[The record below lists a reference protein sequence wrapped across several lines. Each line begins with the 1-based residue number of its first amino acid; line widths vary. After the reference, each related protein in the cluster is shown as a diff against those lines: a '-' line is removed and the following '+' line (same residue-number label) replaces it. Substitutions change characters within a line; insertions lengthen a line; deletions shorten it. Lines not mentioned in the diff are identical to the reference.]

1 MAVALSGLPCVTTF
15 DTVGEPETLSQRWTL
30 WKAEYKLYV
39 AASGISNKAQK
50 RALLL
55 HVGGPG
61 LREIFSNFSAEQRG
75 ADDAFD
81 TALALLDEYFK
92 LKLNI
97 PKARQNFL
105 ETVPEPGETVNN
117 YIVRLKVLVK
127 HCNYGDESDNQ
138 VRDRVLSH
146 IKDQNLKSK
155 MYREE
160 NLSLAKMTKIISEYH
175 DKGAMVLVS
184 GKSESK
190 TEGDVKYVKSTKA
203 QYQNKGDRSR
213 GKPQGPKFQ
222 GKCWRCD
229 TPGHMGKDCRISKNH
244 VCEKCGYTGH
254 FEIKCKTNANRETPQ
269 NHGYGRGRGRGRGNR
284 GGGRGRGTS
293 RSVRPEENESDRDD
307 PGAYYVFS
315 VYETEYLFNTRPNA
329 KFEDV
334 LNFSVNDTN
343 VGLVVDSGAFY
354 DMMSETDYKKL
365 EGKVRLEK
373 CTKKLFSY
381 ASKNPLPVLGQ
392 CKARIT
398 VPETGASRET
408 DFIVI
413 PNAQVSLLSN
423 KTSKELGVL
432 KIGVN
437 AGTPVN
443 ACRPSP
449 GDKWPYLQDKYP
461 SVFNGLGKLKDYQ
474 LKLHVD
480 ETVQPVIQSNRRI
493 PFSRREKVSEKLVE
507 LEKLDVI
514 EKVTGPTRWLS
525 PLVAVEK
532 PNGDVRICIDM
543 RQPNQAIIRER
554 HPVPTVEETIQEM
567 SGGKV
572 FSKLDL
578 NMAYHQVELHPDSR
592 EITTFAG
599 PDGLYRYK
607 RLLFGV
613 NMATEKF
620 QQIISQVIK
629 DCPGAYNMSDDIIIV
644 GATQEEHDIRLEKVV
659 QKLNEHGLT
668 LNATKCQINVPEL
681 TYMGHVLT
689 SRGLQV
695 SDEKVKAIVN
705 APPPKDRSEVRSFL
719 GLAQFCAKFIP
730 NFASIT
736 SPLWDLTG
744 DVEWK
749 WTESEENA
757 FREVKSCLTRAP
769 VMAYFT
775 PGLPTR
781 IVTDAS
787 PVGLGAIL
795 EQKQSDGEYRP
806 VYYASRKLTDTESRY
821 SQFER
826 EALGVYWAC
835 KRFYLYLIGIEFEIL
850 TDHKPL
856 VSVLGAKSKP
866 PSARIER
873 WLLQLQQYSYTITH
887 IPGKANRAD
896 ILSRTPVPDDATTRY
911 VTEDC
916 VRTDDYVYSVA
927 LGAIPAALVPSDV
940 EKASAE
946 DETLQIV
953 RECIESGDWKRL
965 TGTIYMAVKDELWI
979 IGQIVMRGNRIILP
993 EKLWEHTVKLAHE
1006 GHQGIVRTKS
1016 RLREKVWWPNID
1028 KQVESFI
1035 KACYPCQLVARQPRP
1050 EPMISTQLPEGPW
1063 VDIAIDLL
1071 EIPGG
1076 NHLLVVI
1083 DYFSRWPEVISV
1095 PKTDAHNIIKSME
1108 SIFQTH
1114 GLPESVRSDN
1124 GQPFASAEFGKF
1136 LSDLGIVHH
1145 KGVPYWPQS
1154 NGEVERFNGTVLKI
1168 IRIAGIEKKNWKS
1181 EMCNFLFHY
1190 RTTPHSVTGI
1200 SPGELLMGRKLRD
1213 KLPKVTIASEKL
1225 SEGERRNLIL
1235 ERDAARKQKQKEYAD
1250 KHRLAHTSDI
1260 HEGDTVLVKQLHKT
1274 NKLTPNF
1281 EPVPSQVIRKD
1292 GNAVIVQSP
1301 GGPMRMRN
1309 SAHVKKFI
1317 PTAVTTGVGDITEA
1331 VQPTVSTPT
1340 RVEPQEAVP
1349 TTASPEV
1356 VPVTAPRPGRERNA
1370 PAWMKDFVS
1379 K

>member
-1 MAVALSGLPCVTTF
+1 M
-15 DTVGEPETLSQRWTL
+15 
-30 WKAEYKLYV
+30 
-39 AASGISNKAQK
+39 
-50 RALLL
+50 
-55 HVGGPG
+55 
-61 LREIFSNFSAEQRG
+61 
-75 ADDAFD
+75 
-81 TALALLDEYFK
+81 
-92 LKLNI
+92 
-97 PKARQNFL
+97 
-105 ETVPEPGETVNN
+105 
-117 YIVRLKVLVK
+117 
-127 HCNYGDESDNQ
+127 
-138 VRDRVLSH
+138 
-146 IKDQNLKSK
+146 
-155 MYREE
+155 
-160 NLSLAKMTKIISEYH
+160 
-175 DKGAMVLVS
+175 
-184 GKSESK
+184 
-190 TEGDVKYVKSTKA
+190 
-203 QYQNKGDRSR
+203 
-213 GKPQGPKFQ
+213 
-222 GKCWRCD
+222 
-229 TPGHMGKDCRISKNH
+229 
-244 VCEKCGYTGH
+244 
-254 FEIKCKTNANRETPQ
+254 
-269 NHGYGRGRGRGRGNR
+269 
-284 GGGRGRGTS
+284 
-293 RSVRPEENESDRDD
+293 
-307 PGAYYVFS
+307 
-315 VYETEYLFNTRPNA
+315 
-329 KFEDV
+329 
-334 LNFSVNDTN
+334 
-343 VGLVVDSGAFY
+343 
-354 DMMSETDYKKL
+354 
-365 EGKVRLEK
+365 
-373 CTKKLFSY
+373 
-381 ASKNPLPVLGQ
+381 PVLGQ

-432 KIGVN
+432 KIGVD

-461 SVFNGLGKLKDYQ
+461 SVFNRLGKLKDYQ

-480 ETVQPVIQSNRRI
+480 ESVQPVIQSNRRI
-493 PFSRREKVSEKLVE
+493 PFSRREKVSEKIVE

-620 QQIISQVIK
+620 QQTISQVIK
-629 DCPGAYNMSDDIIIV
+629 DCPGAYNMSDDIIII

-695 SDEKVKAIVN
+695 SNEKVKAIVN

-749 WTESEENA
+749 WTESEENT

-769 VMAYFT
+769 VMVYFT

-806 VYYASRKLTDTESRY
+806 VYYASRKLTDNESRY

-826 EALGVYWAC
+826 EALGVYCAC

-866 PSARIER
+866 PSPRIEL

-896 ILSRTPVPDDATTRY
+896 ILSRTPVPDDATTGY

-953 RECIESGDWKRL
+953 RECIESGNWKRL

-979 IGQIVMRGNRIILP
+979 ISQIVMRGNCMILP
-993 EKLWEHTVKLAHE
+993 EKLWEHTIKLAH
-1006 GHQGIVRTKS
+1006 
-1016 RLREKVWWPNID
+1016 
-1028 KQVESFI
+1028 
-1035 KACYPCQLVARQPRP
+1035 
-1050 EPMISTQLPEGPW
+1050 EGPW

-1076 NHLLVVI
+1076 NHFLVVI

-1095 PKTDAHNIIKSME
+1095 PKTDAHNIIKSMESVFQTHGLPETDAHNIIKSME

-1136 LSDLGIVHH
+1136 LSNLGIVHH

-1200 SPGELLMGRKLRD
+1200 SPGELLMGRKLRN

-1317 PTAVTTGVGDITEA
+1317 PTAVTTGVGDSTEA
-1331 VQPTVSTPT
+1331 VQPTISTPT

-1356 VPVTAPRPGRERNA
+1356 VPVTAPGPGRARNA